1 MPKLLRLE
9 VFSQSTRFYE
19 LIFAYCF
26 YAGASAGMVSGG
38 MSGEQAFFFFF
49 LLFPAHLVSP
59 CCYANAAHSQHGMF
73 KDLPS
78 FVTICTPQ
86 CLVVKVTCMQD
97 VWIIAEGFPERAWVF
112 LLSTVFAHH
121 LAQPENLGIIAWLLH
136 CSSLAVCAQGMA
148 AARPRLVVALN
159 IQTLCQTSDLS
170 ASSTCLHT
178 CMLTQCQA
186 FQVEH
191 IWSCLV
197 LLIFSS
203 PQASVLNVRN
213 HACMNMHT

>member
-78 FVTICTPQ
+78 SVAICTPQ
-86 CLVVKVTCMQD
+86 GLAVKATCMQD
-97 VWIIAEGFPERAWVF
+97 CCTSIPPACIGRELLPFQ
-112 LLSTVFAHH
+112 LSTVD
-121 LAQPENLGIIAWLLH
+121 LCTAW
-136 CSSLAVCAQGMA
+136 
-148 AARPRLVVALN
+148 RLDPKA
-159 IQTLCQTSDLS
+159 
-170 ASSTCLHT
+170 
-178 CMLTQCQA
+178 
-186 FQVEH
+186 
-191 IWSCLV
+191 LV
-197 LLIFSS
+197 LLPGFCIAVV
-203 PQASVLNVRN
+203 PLLHVLK
-213 HACMNMHT
+213 TWLLQGLS

>member
-78 FVTICTPQ
+78 FVTICTAQRPGG
-86 CLVVKVTCMQD
+86 QD
-97 VWIIAEGFPERAWVF
+97 HMHARWMNDCSPACKDFPF
-112 LLSTVFAHH
+112 QLSTVYLCNTWRLDPKA
-121 LAQPENLGIIAWLLH
+121 LALLPGFCIAVVPLLH
-136 CSSLAVCAQGMA
+136 VPKIWLFQSL
-148 AARPRLVVALN
+148 
-159 IQTLCQTSDLS
+159 S
-170 ASSTCLHT
+170 
-178 CMLTQCQA
+178 
-186 FQVEH
+186 
-191 IWSCLV
+191 
-197 LLIFSS
+197 
-203 PQASVLNVRN
+203 
-213 HACMNMHT
+213 

>member
-86 CLVVKVTCMQD
+86 GLAVKVTCMQD
-97 VWIIAEGFPERAWVF
+97 CRRRISPACIGQELLPFQ
-112 LLSTVFAHH
+112 LSTVYLCTTWRLDPKA
-121 LAQPENLGIIAWLLH
+121 LASLPGFCIAVSLLPV
-136 CSSLAVCAQGMA
+136 LKTWMLQG
-148 AARPRLVVALN
+148 
-159 IQTLCQTSDLS
+159 
-170 ASSTCLHT
+170 
-178 CMLTQCQA
+178 LT
-186 FQVEH
+186 
-191 IWSCLV
+191 
-197 LLIFSS
+197 
-203 PQASVLNVRN
+203 
-213 HACMNMHT
+213 

>member
-86 CLVVKVTCMQD
+86 GLVVKVTCMQD
-97 VWIIAEGFPERAWVF
+97 CRRRISPACIGRELLPFQ
-112 LLSTVFAHH
+112 LSTVFLCTTWRLNPKA
-121 LAQPENLGIIAWLLH
+121 LASLPGFCIAVVPLL
-136 CSSLAVCAQGMA
+136 
-148 AARPRLVVALN
+148 
-159 IQTLCQTSDLS
+159 
-170 ASSTCLHT
+170 
-178 CMLTQCQA
+178 
-186 FQVEH
+186 
-191 IWSCLV
+191 
-197 LLIFSS
+197 
-203 PQASVLNVRN
+203 SVLKTWRSRS
-213 HACMNMHT
+213 HACKIVVEEFPQRA

>member
-86 CLVVKVTCMQD
+86 CLVVKVTRMQD
-97 VWIIAEGFPERAWVF
+97 SRRRMLRPGSTLSALNC
-112 LLSTVFAHH
+112 LLVHH
-121 LAQPENLGIIAWLLH
+121 LAARPESLGDVAWLLH
-136 CSSLAVCAQGMA
+136 CCSLDFCAQGMA
-148 AARPRLVVALN
+148 SARPRLIVAM
-159 IQTLCQTSDLS
+159 S
-170 ASSTCLHT
+170 A
-178 CMLTQCQA
+178 QA
-186 FQVEH
+186 CVM
-191 IWSCLV
+191 
-197 LLIFSS
+197 
-203 PQASVLNVRN
+203 
-213 HACMNMHT
+213 HAGARFAECKSRWLKHYAL